1 MNPYATTNE
10 QRKIQNCPLFN
21 EIPKNPNIQVPI
33 LNFLTQKKKKK
44 KKIPKSFYNKPR
56 KIK

>member
-44 KKIPKSFYNKPR
+44 KSLKPFTTNPE
-56 KIK
+56 K

>member
-44 KKIPKSFYNKPR
+44 KKSLNPFTTNPEK
-56 KIK
+56 